1 MVCID
6 ATQNHQL
13 IHTVILCIDEEKQ
26 SGLMADTLFIR
37 WVNEENKTSKPLGFP
52 SSCEEGKRRLFC
64 NHFQSDWDVS
74 FHFFTLE
81 HFVGSFNTNRANH
94 VWLLCD
100 SGG

>member
-1 MVCID
+1 
-6 ATQNHQL
+6 
-13 IHTVILCIDEEKQ
+13 
-26 SGLMADTLFIR
+26 MADTLFIR

-52 SSCEEGKRRLFC
+52 PHVRRKEEIILQSLSERLGC
-64 NHFQSDWDVS
+64 KLPL
-74 FHFFTLE
+74 FTLE